1 MRAGLVALLRAEATI
16 SAIVSTRV
24 YISKAP
30 QKAALPYIV
39 IDQQDTDEFNSL
51 DATGALRRMG
61 FVIVCVSAISVQ
73 AESLGNAVRVF
84 IDDYAGTAGTFTIAA
99 VMLNGEIGS
108 YEPPADGS
116 DGGYHLVSL
125 DVDIFYQAV

>member
-1 MRAGLVALLRAEATI
+1 MRAGLVALLRAEPTI

-30 QKAALPYIV
+30 QKAVLPYIV

-61 FVIVCVSAISVQ
+61 FVIVCVSAISIQ

-84 IDDYAGTAGTFTIAA
+84 IDD
-99 VMLNGEIGS
+99 
-108 YEPPADGS
+108 
-116 DGGYHLVSL
+116 
-125 DVDIFYQAV
+125 